1 MPSKILAMMVS
12 EKPSLITGSLKSEVA
27 KVLIESKG
35 GEFFETNNTQDVLNY
50 VYELKSD
57 KTLINKYGKNAR
69 NYIVKEFSKNQIL
82 NQFLKTFRNLS
93 K

>member
-1 MPSKILAMMVS
+1 LR
-12 EKPSLITGSLKSEVA
+12 
-27 KVLIESKG
+27 
-35 GEFFETNNTQDVLNY
+35 F

-69 NYIVKEFSKNQIL
+69 SYIVEEFSKIQIL